1 MAQGRRRDIGLGGV
15 TLVSLA
21 DAREQAQQYRKIARE
36 GGDPLAERRKAK
48 NIAPTFAEAVERVHA
63 EHASS
68 WRNIKHRKQW
78 LTTLRRYVNPT
89 IGNRRIDQ
97 IDTPDLLKVLAPIW
111 LTKPETARKL
121 RQRIG
126 TVFDWAKAAGH
137 RSVENPVLGVAKGLP
152 KQAVRDQHHAALPY
166 IDAPAFVNRLRES
179 DGSEIARLAF
189 EFLILTACR
198 TGEVLGAKWSEVDLE
213 QKVWAIPAE
222 RMKTKRAHRVPLTDR
237 CTKILTRAKDL
248 SGTSERVFPG
258 RLRDRPLSNMVFAM
272 ILQRM
277 NMPVTTHG
285 FRSSFRDWAA
295 ESTSFPREVAEMA
308 LAHVVENKVEAAY
321 RRGDLFEKRK
331 ELMIL
336 WSKFL
341 LQ

>member
-1 MAQGRRRDIGLGGV
+1 VGYPLKPAGRHPDKALSAIKVRATSEPGRYADGNGLYLVVDPSGAKRWLLRLMAQGRRRDIGLGGV
-15 TLVSLA
+15 NLVSLA

-137 RSVENPVLGVAKGLP
+137 RTGENPILGVAKGLP

-166 IDAPAFVNRLRES
+166 IDVPAFMKRLREA
-179 DGSEIARLAF
+179 D
-189 EFLILTACR
+189 
-198 TGEVLGAKWSEVDLE
+198 
-213 QKVWAIPAE
+213 
-222 RMKTKRAHRVPLTDR
+222 
-237 CTKILTRAKDL
+237 
-248 SGTSERVFPG
+248 
-258 RLRDRPLSNMVFAM
+258 
-272 ILQRM
+272 
-277 NMPVTTHG
+277 
-285 FRSSFRDWAA
+285 
-295 ESTSFPREVAEMA
+295 
-308 LAHVVENKVEAAY
+308 
-321 RRGDLFEKRK
+321 
-331 ELMIL
+331 
-336 WSKFL
+336 
-341 LQ
+341 